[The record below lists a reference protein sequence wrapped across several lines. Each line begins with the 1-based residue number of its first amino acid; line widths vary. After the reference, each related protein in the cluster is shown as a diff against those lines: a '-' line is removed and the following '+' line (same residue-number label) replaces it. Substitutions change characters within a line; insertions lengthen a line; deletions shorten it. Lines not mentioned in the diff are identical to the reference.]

1 MAYDPD
7 RQHRRSIRLPVRAR
21 RAVPQPLPTGAYFVT
36 ICTRERECLLGQV
49 VDGEMRLNK
58 HGMAVH
64 EEWLK
69 TAELREN
76 VEMEACTVMPNHLHG
91 IVVVTDG
98 RGTARRAPT
107 EGFGKPVADSIPT
120 IMRAFK
126 SASTKCIN
134 ELRHTPGT
142 AVWQRNYHEHVVR
155 GDDDLRRIR
164 EYILGNVARWNEDEN
179 NPALINPGVMDHEST
194 RGHNPA

>member
-1 MAYDPD
+1 MKHPPD
-7 RQHRRSIRLPVRAR
+7 RHHRRSIRLKGHDYT
-21 RAVPQPLPTGAYFVT
+21 QPGAYFVT
-36 ICTRERECLLGQV
+36 ICTRDRECLFGHMV
-49 VDGEMRLNK
+49 NGEMRLNK

-107 EGFGKPVADSIPT
+107 EGFGRPVADSIPT

-126 SASTKCIN
+126 SASTKRIN

-142 AVWQRNYHEHVVR
+142 PVWQRGYYEHVVR
-155 GDDDLRRIR
+155 NEDELKAIR
-164 EYILGNVARWNEDEN
+164 EYILGNPARWNEDEN
-179 NPALINPGVMDHEST
+179 NPVQTDCGRSQTKATPWGT
-194 RGHNPA
+194 